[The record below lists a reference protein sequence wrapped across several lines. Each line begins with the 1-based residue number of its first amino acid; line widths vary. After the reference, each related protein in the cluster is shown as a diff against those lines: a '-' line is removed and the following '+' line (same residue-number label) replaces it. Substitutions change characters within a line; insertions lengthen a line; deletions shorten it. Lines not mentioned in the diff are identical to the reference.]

1 MTKETRSPVYTV
13 KEAAELL
20 DIPARVVRRLAQDGH
35 LPGVVQT
42 EGKHGRPV
50 WRLSEASLQ
59 ALREL
64 PSAPAGPRPVWALPA
79 APAAADAASATGQE
93 APLPWHAVQLLLA
106 AERERA
112 QTLEQS
118 LQRAAHSEAML
129 HEQLRAEREEVLRLR
144 AELSALRQQVG
155 AAAPTAPAAQNTLV
169 RKSAQPPRVAPELAD
184 RPTEPIDL
192 EQFRLSLSQSESKR
206 QA

>member
-1 MTKETRSPVYTV
+1 MYTV

-20 DIPARVVRRLAQDGH
+20 EIPARVVRRLAQDGQ
-35 LPGVVQT
+35 LPGVVQA

-64 PSAPAGPRPVWALPA
+64 AAPQASGRPVRPPHQPSVSAAQPAGAEPVAER
-79 APAAADAASATGQE
+79 E

-112 QTLEQS
+112 QTLEQA
-118 LQRAAHSEAML
+118 LQRATHSEAML
-129 HEQLRAEREEVLRLR
+129 RDQLREERDEVLRLR
-144 AELSALRQQVG
+144 AELSALRQPQ
-155 AAAPTAPAAQNTLV
+155 PQQHTLQ
-169 RKSAQPPRVAPELAD
+169 RKSAGQARLSPDLAD

-192 EQFRLSLSQSESKR
+192 EQFRLALSQTESKR
-206 QA
+206 

>member
-1 MTKETRSPVYTV
+1 MYTV

-20 DIPARVVRRLAQDGH
+20 DIPARVVRRLAQDGQ
-35 LPGVVQT
+35 LPGVVQA

-64 PSAPAGPRPVWALPA
+64 A
-79 APAAADAASATGQE
+79 APQTPGHQPQPPQQAAAYLGPEPVVDRE

-112 QTLEQS
+112 QTLEHA
-118 LQRAAHSEAML
+118 LQRATHSEAML
-129 HEQLRAEREEVLRLR
+129 RDQLREERDEVLRLR
-144 AELSALRQQVG
+144 AELSALRQQSN
-155 AAAPTAPAAQNTLV
+155 APQPAPPPALQ
-169 RKSAQPPRVAPELAD
+169 RKSTSPSRLSPELAD

-192 EQFRLSLSQSESKR
+192 EQFRLSLSQSEPKR
-206 QA
+206 

>member
-1 MTKETRSPVYTV
+1 MGVYTV
-13 KEAAELL
+13 KEAAEMLEV
-20 DIPARVVRRLAQDGH
+20 PARVVRRLAQDGQ
-35 LPGVVQT
+35 LPGVVQI

-64 PSAPAGPRPVWALPA
+64 AAPQTSGRPLRPSLQSAAQATLPVEPEPSAER
-79 APAAADAASATGQE
+79 E

-112 QTLEQS
+112 QTLEQA
-118 LQRAAHSEAML
+118 LQRATHSEAML
-129 HEQLRAEREEVLRLR
+129 REQLREERDEVLRLR
-144 AELSALRQQVG
+144 TELAALRQHSV
-155 AAAPTAPAAQNTLV
+155 AAQQPALQ
-169 RKSAQPPRVAPELAD
+169 RKSAGQARLGAELAD

-192 EQFRLSLSQSESKR
+192 EQFRLSLSQSEPKR
-206 QA
+206 

>member
-1 MTKETRSPVYTV
+1 VYTV

-20 DIPARVVRRLAQDGH
+20 EIPARVVRRLAQDGQ

-64 PSAPAGPRPVWALPA
+64 A
-79 APAAADAASATGQE
+79 APQAPGRPLQPPSHAAAHVGPLPVTDRE

-112 QTLEQS
+112 QTLEQA
-118 LQRAAHSEAML
+118 LQRATHSEAML
-129 HEQLRAEREEVLRLR
+129 RDQLREERDEVLRLR
-144 AELSALRQQVG
+144 TELAALRQQSN
-155 AAAPTAPAAQNTLV
+155 APPQPPPPTLQ
-169 RKSAQPPRVAPELAD
+169 RKSASQSRLSPELAD

-192 EQFRLSLSQSESKR
+192 EQFRLSLSQSEPKR
-206 QA
+206 